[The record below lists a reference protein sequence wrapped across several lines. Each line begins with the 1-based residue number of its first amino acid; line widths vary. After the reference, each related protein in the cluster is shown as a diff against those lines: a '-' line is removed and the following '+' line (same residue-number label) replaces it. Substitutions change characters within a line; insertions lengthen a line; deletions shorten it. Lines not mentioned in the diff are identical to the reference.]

1 MVKNPPAHAGDSGS
15 IPGSRR
21 SPGGGNGNPLQY
33 SWSENLENPMNRGAW
48 WATVHR
54 VAESQILADCQS
66 PVFERSPSSDEMAH
80 LSTVSVGRETLQKP
94 VPCDLETSK
103 GRGKRGR
110 VGRVQQILAVSSRE
124 GRDGH
129 LTVSL
134 LKSRYGKTN
143 TIL

>member
-1 MVKNPPAHAGDSGS
+1 MVKNPPAHAGDLGS

-21 SPGGGNGNPLQY
+21 SPGGGNGNPLQN
-33 SWSENLENPMNRGAW
+33 SCLENPMNRGAW

-54 VAESQILADCQS
+54 VAESQILVDCQS
-66 PVFERSPSSDEMAH
+66 PVFERSPSSNEMAH
-80 LSTVSVGRETLQKP
+80 LSTVSVGRETLQKS
-94 VPCDLETSK
+94 VPCDLEISK

-134 LKSRYGKTN
+134 LIKSRYAKTN